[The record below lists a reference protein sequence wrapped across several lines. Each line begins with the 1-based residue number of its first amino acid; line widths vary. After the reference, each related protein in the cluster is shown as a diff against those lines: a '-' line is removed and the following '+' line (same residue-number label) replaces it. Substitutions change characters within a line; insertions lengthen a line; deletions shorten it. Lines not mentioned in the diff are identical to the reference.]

1 MKQFSLNLFSFNVML
16 PFKIHSPETELCLP
30 AWEKKHIKVTLKRD
44 DLIHPFISGN
54 KWRKLKYNLE
64 EALQLQKNH
73 LVTFGGAWSNHLLAT
88 ACAGATFKFKTTA
101 FVRGEEGVNNPV
113 LAMCRLFGMQLI
125 YVDRESYRDKK
136 NLYNNY
142 FGQDP
147 TTFYIH
153 EGGYGILGAKGCS
166 ELVDELQHEYQH
178 IFTACGTGTTL
189 AGIANAIEKRD
200 LFTRVHGIPVLKNG
214 GFIQKEVD
222 QLYPNI
228 TPPILHLD
236 YHFGGYAK
244 SNTDLLAF
252 VQHFIAATGIM
263 IEPTYTGKLL
273 YAVDDLIKKD
283 YFTPADQVLVI
294 HTGGL
299 TGLLGMYERFNF
311 IDLHQ

>member
-16 PFKIHSPETELCLP
+16 PFKIHSPETELHLP
-30 AWEKKHIKVTLKRD
+30 AWEKKHVKVTLKRD
-44 DLIHPFISGN
+44 DFIHPFISGN
-54 KWRKLKYNLE
+54 KWRKLKYNLA
-64 EALQLQKNH
+64 EAIRLQKNH

-88 ACAGATFKFKTTA
+88 ACAGASFKFRTTA

-125 YVDRESYRDKK
+125 YVDRESYRNKE
-136 NLYNNY
+136 NLYERY

-153 EGGYGILGAKGCS
+153 EGGYGTLGAKGCA
-166 ELVDELQHEYQH
+166 ELVDELQQEYQH

-189 AGIANAIEKRD
+189 AGIANAIDKRD
-200 LFTRVHGIPVLKNG
+200 ALTRVHGIPVLKNG
-214 GFIQKEVD
+214 GFIQAEVD

-228 TPPILHLD
+228 TAPILHLN

-244 SNTDLLAF
+244 ATADLLSF
-252 VQHFIAATGIM
+252 VQNFVTTTGIL

-273 YAVDDLIKKD
+273 YAVDDLIKND
-283 YFTPADQVLVI
+283 YFTPADKILVV

-299 TGLLGMYERFNF
+299 TGILGMYERFNF
-311 IDLHQ
+311 IDVHQ